1 MKACNIMTEIKSL
14 ADLKLNDTA
23 TVISVN
29 CFGPIR
35 RRLRDMGLIE
45 GTQVKCVLISPPK
58 DPKAYL
64 IRGAVI
70 ALRNEDASKISVKA
84 DV

>member
-1 MKACNIMTEIKSL
+1 MKACNIMKEIKSL
-14 ADLKLNDTA
+14 ADLKLNDIA

-45 GTQVKCVLISPPK
+45 GTKVQCVLISPPK

-70 ALRNEDASKISVKA
+70 ALRNEDASKISVKT